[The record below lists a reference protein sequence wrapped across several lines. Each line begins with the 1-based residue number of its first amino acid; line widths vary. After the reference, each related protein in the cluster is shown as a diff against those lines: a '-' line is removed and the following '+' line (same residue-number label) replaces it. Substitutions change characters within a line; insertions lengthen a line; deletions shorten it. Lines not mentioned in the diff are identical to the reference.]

1 MSAVSSEV
9 RRAFGAR
16 VAELRRQRD
25 LTQSELAAAIGR
37 TASWVSQVERGVQ
50 PVNRLDVLRLLADGL
65 GVPLPVLQPEAP
77 GAAGPGVRAADEA
90 APAAEEA
97 APAVDEAAPN
107 DLDQA
112 RLVISGHPAL
122 DVVLEPREDF
132 RAEQIPEL
140 RDEVE
145 RVWELT
151 HDDRF
156 AELSKAFGA
165 LLPRLE
171 RAARSASGGL
181 RPEIYRLLAR
191 TYQALAAAFVRQ
203 DEADAAWLAAD
214 RAIRAAELAD
224 DRLGVFVGVFR
235 LVHAFVRLQR
245 LDQAEHAAVTALNT
259 LAPHAEAESTAVEEL
274 SVVGSLH
281 LALALVHA
289 RAGERSAARDQID
302 KARTVAARM
311 GVERNDFNLE
321 FGPANVEVQAVSTA
335 VDLGDAGEALD
346 IAKDLDVSGLSVERQ
361 ARLLMDLGRAHVQRR
376 QFGDALAQLLRAEE
390 IAPDL
395 VRSHIAARGAI
406 RELMLMAG
414 RSASLE
420 LRDLAERSDAM
431 G

>member
-1 MSAVSSEV
+1 MSSEV

-37 TASWVSQVERGVQ
+37 TASWVSQVERGIQ

-65 GVPLPVLQPEAP
+65 GVPLHVLQPEAP
-77 GAAGPGVRAADEA
+77 SAARPDTGVADD
-90 APAAEEA
+90 
-97 APAVDEAAPN
+97 AVPN

-112 RLVISGHPAL
+112 RLVISGHSAL

-132 RAEQIPEL
+132 RAELLHEL

-145 RVWELT
+145 RGWRLT
-151 HDDRF
+151 HGDRF
-156 AELSKAFGA
+156 AELSRVLGP

-171 RAARSASGGL
+171 RAARTAPGEF
-181 RPEIYRLLAR
+181 RPEIHRLLAR
-191 TYQALAAAFVRQ
+191 TYQALSAAFVRQ

-235 LVHAFVRLQR
+235 LVHAFVRLKR
-245 LDQAEHAAVTALNT
+245 LDQAEHAAAAALNT
-259 LAPHAEAESTAVEEL
+259 LARHAEATATPMEEL
-274 SVVGSLH
+274 SVLGSLH

-289 RAGERSAARDQID
+289 RAGERSAAREQID

-311 GVERNDFNLE
+311 GGERNDFDLE
-321 FGPANVEVQAVSTA
+321 FGPTNVEVQAVSTA

-346 IAKDLDVSGLSVERQ
+346 TAKDLDIGALSVERQ

-376 QFGDALAQLLRAEE
+376 QFGDALVCLLRAEE

-395 VRSHIAARGAI
+395 IRSHIAARGAI
-406 RELMLMAG
+406 RELMLMGG
-414 RSASLE
+414 RSASPE
-420 LRDLAERSDAM
+420 LRGLAERADAM

>member
-1 MSAVSSEV
+1 MPLEG

-37 TASWVSQVERGVQ
+37 TASWVSQVERGIQ
-50 PVNRLDVLRLLADGL
+50 PVNRLDVLRLLAEGL
-65 GVPLPVLQPEAP
+65 GVPLQVLQPEAP
-77 GAAGPGVRAADEA
+77 GAARPDMGVTDEA
-90 APAAEEA
+90 LL
-97 APAVDEAAPN
+97 N

-112 RLVISGHPAL
+112 RLVISGHSAL

-132 RAEQIPEL
+132 RADLLHEL

-145 RVWELT
+145 RVWRLA
-151 HDDRF
+151 HGDQF
-156 AELSKAFGA
+156 AELGKALGT

-171 RAARSASGGL
+171 RAARTAPGEF
-181 RPEIYRLLAR
+181 RPEIHRLLAR
-191 TYQALAAAFVRQ
+191 SYQALSAAFVRQ

-214 RAIRAAELAD
+214 RAIRAAELAG

-235 LVHAFVRLQR
+235 LVHAFVRLKR
-245 LDQAEHAAVTALNT
+245 LDQAEHAAATALNT
-259 LAPHAEAESTAVEEL
+259 LARHAEAASTPVEEL

-281 LALALVHA
+281 LALASVHA
-289 RAGERSAARDQID
+289 RAGERSAVREQID
-302 KARTVAARM
+302 RARNVAARM
-311 GVERNDFNLE
+311 GVDRNDFNLE
-321 FGPANVEVQAVSTA
+321 FGPTNVEVQAVSTA

-346 IAKDLDVSGLSVERQ
+346 TAKDLDIGAMSVERQ
-361 ARLLMDLGRAHVQRR
+361 ARLLMDLGRAHLQRR
-376 QFGDALAQLLRAEE
+376 QFGDALACLLRAEE

-406 RELMLMAG
+406 RELMLMGG
-414 RSASLE
+414 RSASPE
-420 LRDLAERSDAM
+420 LRGLAERADAM

>member
-1 MSAVSSEV
+1 MSSEG

-25 LTQSELAAAIGR
+25 LTQNELAAAIGR
-37 TASWVSQVERGVQ
+37 TASWVSQVERGIQ

-65 GVPLPVLQPEAP
+65 GVPLQVLQPEAA
-77 GAAGPGVRAADEA
+77 GAAGPETGT
-90 APAAEEA
+90 
-97 APAVDEAAPN
+97 VDEATPN

-112 RLVISGHPAL
+112 RLVISGHSAL

-132 RAEQIPEL
+132 RTDLVPEL

-145 RVWELT
+145 RVWGLT
-151 HDDRF
+151 HGDRF
-156 AELSKAFGA
+156 AELSKALGS

-171 RAARSASGGL
+171 RAARTATGDV
-181 RPEIYRLLAR
+181 RPQIHRLLAS

-235 LVHAFVRLQR
+235 LTHAFVRLQR
-245 LDQAEHAAVTALNT
+245 HDQAEHAAATALNT
-259 LAPHAEAESTAVEEL
+259 LAKHAEAEAPPVEEL

-289 RAGERSAARDQID
+289 RVGDRLATREQIE
-302 KARTVAARM
+302 KARTVAAHI

-321 FGPANVEVQAVSTA
+321 FGPTNVEVQAVSTA

-346 IAKDLDVSGLSVERQ
+346 IAKDLDVSVLSAERQ

-376 QFGDALAQLLRAEE
+376 QFGDALAQLLRAES

-414 RSASLE
+414 RTASPE
-420 LRDLAERSDAM
+420 LRSLAERSDAM

>member
-1 MSAVSSEV
+1 MTSEG

-25 LTQSELAAAIGR
+25 LTQNELAAAIGR
-37 TASWVSQVERGVQ
+37 TASWVSQVERGIQ

-65 GVPLPVLQPEAP
+65 GVPLYVLQPEAP
-77 GAAGPGVRAADEA
+77 EAVGPSAGAED
-90 APAAEEA
+90 
-97 APAVDEAAPN
+97 DTAPN

-122 DVVLEPREDF
+122 DVILEPREDF
-132 RAEQIPEL
+132 RTDAVAEL
-140 RDEVE
+140 REEVE
-145 RVWELT
+145 RVWALT
-151 HDDRF
+151 HGDQF
-156 AELSKAFGA
+156 ADLSRTLGV

-171 RAARSASGGL
+171 RAARTAPDAFQ
-181 RPEIYRLLAR
+181 PEMYRLLAR

-214 RAIRAAELAD
+214 RAIRSAELAG

-235 LVHAFVRLQR
+235 LIHAFVRLQR
-245 LDQAEHAAVTALNT
+245 LDQAEHAAAAALNT
-259 LAPHAEAESTAVEEL
+259 LARHAEAESTAPEEL

-289 RAGERSAARDQID
+289 RAGERAVAREQLD
-302 KARTVAARM
+302 KARAVAARI
-311 GVERNDFNLE
+311 GAERNDFNLE
-321 FGPANVEVQAVSTA
+321 FGPTNVEVQAVATA

-346 IAKDLDVSGLSVERQ
+346 IAEGLDATGLSAERQ

-376 QFGDALAQLLRAEE
+376 QFGDALEHLLRAET

-414 RSASLE
+414 RSASPE
-420 LRDLAERSDAM
+420 LRGLAERSDAM

>member
-1 MSAVSSEV
+1 
-9 RRAFGAR
+9 

-25 LTQSELAAAIGR
+25 LTQNELAAAIGR
-37 TASWVSQVERGVQ
+37 TASWVSQVERGIQ

-65 GVPLPVLQPEAP
+65 GVPLQVLQPEAP
-77 GAAGPGVRAADEA
+77 S
-90 APAAEEA
+90 AAESEA
-97 APAVDEAAPN
+97 GAGAVEEAVPN

-112 RLVISGHPAL
+112 RLVISGHSAL
-122 DVVLEPREDF
+122 DVILDPREDF
-132 RAEQIPEL
+132 RADLLPGL

-145 RVWELT
+145 RVWGLT
-151 HDDRF
+151 HGDQF
-156 AELSKAFGA
+156 AELSQALGV

-171 RAARSASGGL
+171 RAARTASEEL
-181 RPEIYRLLAR
+181 RPELHRLLAR
-191 TYQALAAAFVRQ
+191 AYQALAAAFVRQ

-245 LDQAEHAAVTALNT
+245 LDQAEHAAATALNT
-259 LAPHAEAESTAVEEL
+259 LVTHAEGESTAEEEL

-281 LALALVHA
+281 LALALVYA
-289 RAGERSAARDQID
+289 RSGNRSAAREQIS
-302 KARTVAARM
+302 KARTVAARI
-311 GVERNDFNLE
+311 GVEFNHFNLE
-321 FGPANVEVQAVSTA
+321 FGPTNVEVQAVSTA

-346 IAKDLDVSGLSVERQ
+346 IAQDLDASVLSAERQ

-376 QFGDALAQLLRAEE
+376 QFGDALAHLVKAEA

-414 RSASLE
+414 RSASPE
-420 LRDLAERSDAM
+420 LRGLAERSDAM